1 MIKSLIQW
9 AVRNSPAMN
18 TIMVAVLGVGIM
30 TMLTMRREVFPE
42 FELEIILVTV
52 PYPGASPEEV
62 EEGICQKI
70 EEAVQSI
77 AGIKKQTAVAQ
88 EGSGFLVLEL
98 ESHVRDVHKV
108 LSEVRSNIDRI
119 PSMPEL
125 AEDPEV
131 KQITIRQPA
140 IMVGVVG
147 TLSDAPDAE
156 LRLRELAED
165 IRTDLLQLPAISQ
178 ATLVGA
184 RNYQIDVEIPE
195 STLRKHGLTL
205 KQVAQII
212 RRENI
217 EVPGGSLKSE
227 AQEVLLRAKNKHT
240 TGEMIAGLPLVTQPG
255 GTVLT
260 VSDLA
265 TVRDEFVD
273 VVSVNEING
282 RPGMTIAVEKTSQED
297 LLQIVEEVKEFIAKK
312 QMPPG
317 HELVTWGDRSVEV
330 RERLWMIADNGVQ
343 GLVLVFVLL
352 ALFLDIRLAFWVAW
366 GIPMA
371 MFGAFIVLGA
381 AGQTLN
387 MLSMYAFLIVMG
399 MGLDDAIVIGEN
411 IFEHRQRGKNFV
423 NAAIDGTMEV
433 LPSVLSSVLTAVT
446 AFIPLAFVAGVMGKF
461 IAVMPLAVVAT
472 LLVSLAESTF
482 MLPVH
487 LSHLREGDIGDPLNW
502 AARARR
508 LSRNWSPLFRLTFGN
523 LLVSAA
529 YIAEQIAYPLQRLGV
544 WSNWLSK
551 HCVRFLNGFIE
562 RCYIPAL
569 RFSLD
574 NPGIMLS
581 SAFCLILMAVGLV
594 RSGITPY
601 ILFPKID
608 GNVIEAMAI
617 YPEGTPTS
625 VPAEATRQLEAA
637 ILRVNER
644 YENEGQPVVKLWR
657 RGVGHITA
665 TDGVEGEQNT
675 IGSHLGGIS
684 VELIESSQRNVS
696 SQELIRQW
704 REEAGEFPGVEK
716 LTYRSPS
723 MGPGGM
729 PIEFKLLA
737 DREHFNELEEAVE
750 ECKAQLAGFPGIYD
764 VADDSRPGKW
774 EFQIRIK
781 EKARAM
787 GVQLAELADTVR
799 GAYYGEEVMRL
810 QRGRHEVK
818 LMVRYPPKER
828 STFADFDDI
837 YVRTEDGTERPL
849 TELADVQVVRGYGEI
864 NRVDQMRSITITA
877 DVDEAVGNASNTV
890 ADLQAQFMPT
900 LFAKYPNVR
909 VRWEGQE
916 EESNESMRSLAKG
929 LSVSIV
935 AMFILLAIEFRSY
948 AQPFI
953 ILLIIPFGFVGAIA
967 GHAVMGMP
975 LTLFS
980 IFGLVGLTGIV
991 VNDAIVLIDFIN
1003 RGLADGLPL
1012 REALLMG
1019 GRRRFRPIMLTSV
1032 STVGGLLPIM
1042 FEKSLQA
1049 QILIPMAASIAFGLS
1064 MTMVLTLMISPVFY
1078 QAYARM
1084 SGLDD
1089 DSQKSDGLSSFDD
1102 PAATEPE
1109 LAAH

>member
-1 MIKSLIQW
+1 MKSLMQW

-18 TIMVAVLGVGIM
+18 TLMVAVLAVGIL
-30 TMLTMRREVFPE
+30 TMVTMRREVFPE

-119 PSMPEL
+119 PSLPEL

-147 TLSDAPDAE
+147 TDSEAPDAE
-156 LRLRELAED
+156 LRLRELAEK
-165 IRTDLLQLPAISQ
+165 IRTDLLQQPSISQ

-227 AQEVLLRAKNKHT
+227 SQEVLLRAKNKHT
-240 TGEMIAGLPLVTQPG
+240 TGEMIGDLPLVTQPG
-255 GTVLT
+255 GMVLT

-265 TVRDEFVD
+265 EVRDEFVD

-282 RPGMTIAVEKTSQED
+282 RPGLTIAVEKTSQED
-297 LLQIVEEVKEFIAKK
+297 LLKIVEEVKDYIANKE
-312 QMPPG
+312 MPPG

-330 RERLWMIADNGVQ
+330 RERLEMIADNGVQ
-343 GLVLVFVLL
+343 GLVLVFILL

-371 MFGAFIVLGA
+371 MFGAFVVLGA

-411 IFEHRQRGKNFV
+411 IFEHRQQGKSFY
-423 NAAIDGTMEV
+423 NAAIDGAMEV

-446 AFIPLAFVAGVMGKF
+446 AFIPLAFVSGVMGKF

-472 LLVSLAESTF
+472 LLVSLAESMF

-487 LSHLREGDIGDPLNW
+487 LSHLREGDIGDDLRLVT
-502 AARARR
+502 RARKLR
-508 LSRNWSPLFRLTFGN
+508 SRWNPLLGSTLG
-523 LLVSAA
+523 LLFVAGA
-529 YIAEQIAYPLQRLGV
+529 YVAEQIAYPFQRIGV
-544 WSNWLSK
+544 WSGWLNR
-551 HCVRFLNGFIE
+551 HCVRFLDGFIE
-562 RCYIPAL
+562 RCYLPAL

-581 SAFCLILMAVGLV
+581 GAFCLILMAVGLV
-594 RSGITPY
+594 RSGYTPY

-608 GNVIEAMAI
+608 ANVIEAMAV
-617 YPEGTPTS
+617 YPEGTPSS
-625 VPAEATRQLEAA
+625 VPAEATKRLEAA

-644 YENEGQPVVKLWR
+644 HEKAGQPVMKLWR
-657 RGVGHITA
+657 RAVGHVTA
-665 TDGVEGEQNT
+665 TDGVQGEQNS

-684 VELIESSQRNVS
+684 VELVESSQRDIS
-696 SQELIRQW
+696 SQELIREW

-723 MGPGGM
+723 MGPGGT

-737 DREHFNELEEAVE
+737 DRDHFAELERAVE
-750 ECKAQLAGFPGIYD
+750 ECKTQLAGFPGIFD

-787 GVQLAELADTVR
+787 GVQLADLADTVR

-828 STFADFDDI
+828 STLADFDNI
-837 YVRTEDGTERPL
+837 YVRLQDGAERPL
-849 TELADVQVVRGYGEI
+849 TELADVTVLRGNGEI
-864 NRVDQMRSITITA
+864 NRDDQLRSNTMTA
-877 DVDEAVGNASNTV
+877 DGDEADGNASNT
-890 ADLQAQFMPT
+890 DS
-900 LFAKYPNVR
+900 
-909 VRWEGQE
+909 E
-916 EESNESMRSLAKG
+916 
-929 LSVSIV
+929 
-935 AMFILLAIEFRSY
+935 
-948 AQPFI
+948 QP
-953 ILLIIPFGFVGAIA
+953 
-967 GHAVMGMP
+967 
-975 LTLFS
+975 
-980 IFGLVGLTGIV
+980 
-991 VNDAIVLIDFIN
+991 
-1003 RGLADGLPL
+1003 
-1012 REALLMG
+1012 
-1019 GRRRFRPIMLTSV
+1019 
-1032 STVGGLLPIM
+1032 
-1042 FEKSLQA
+1042 
-1049 QILIPMAASIAFGLS
+1049 
-1064 MTMVLTLMISPVFY
+1064 
-1078 QAYARM
+1078 
-1084 SGLDD
+1084 
-1089 DSQKSDGLSSFDD
+1089 
-1102 PAATEPE
+1102 
-1109 LAAH
+1109 